1 MFFGKICMAFPGPE
15 RVRRAQPMAD
25 CGFAHRKFS
34 GDSDG
39 PDGAQDARSN
49 SRGLCR
55 AQTSPGHPAVQ
66 SAESG
71 NFPSLKRVRHRPC
84 PPYPFQT
91 GALPPTA
98 KVQNF
103 QVQILR
109 IGGILKV
116 QGGLRR
122 LIQILCKRA
131 RNPLYRRLPGRAC
144 ADPAADE
151 IPSFPC
157 KPYGYKEV

>member
-1 MFFGKICMAFPGPE
+1 MFFGKICMAY
-15 RVRRAQPMAD
+15 V
-25 CGFAHRKFS
+25 
-34 GDSDG
+34 
-39 PDGAQDARSN
+39 
-49 SRGLCR
+49 L
-55 AQTSPGHPAVQ
+55 PA
-66 SAESG
+66 
-71 NFPSLKRVRHRPC
+71 
-84 PPYPFQT
+84 
-91 GALPPTA
+91 PTA